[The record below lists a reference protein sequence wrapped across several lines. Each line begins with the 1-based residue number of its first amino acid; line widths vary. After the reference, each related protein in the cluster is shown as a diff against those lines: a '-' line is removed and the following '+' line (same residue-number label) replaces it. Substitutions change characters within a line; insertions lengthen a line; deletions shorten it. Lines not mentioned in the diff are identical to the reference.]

1 MMDAIK
7 MYITGVAAG
16 LGQRLDM
23 RKARHL
29 INNSIGR
36 SSGQLGQYKYRQKLS
51 GSKGR
56 TGVLKL

>member
-1 MMDAIK
+1 

-36 SSGQLGQYKYRQKLS
+36 SSGQLGH
-51 GSKGR
+51 GI
-56 TGVLKL
+56 V